1 MAPHLSSGAT
11 KCLVTPASSKEKAM
25 AQDTTKVKDPVCGMW
40 IDPEKAAAKSEY
52 EGDTY
57 YFCAEGCKKQFDAD
71 PGAYLS
77 SDD

>member
-1 MAPHLSSGAT
+1 
-11 KCLVTPASSKEKAM
+11 M
-25 AQDTTKVKDPVCGMW
+25 AQETKKVKDPVCGMW
-40 IDPEKAAAKSEY
+40 IEPEKAAAKSEY
-52 EGDTY
+52 DGDTY